1 MSQPKVSII
10 IPVKAINDYIREAI
24 PHHME
29 LEYDNYE
36 VIIIPDEATDEV
48 FPYDNVRII
57 PSGKVGPAEKRD
69 MALTHAEGEIF
80 AFIDDD
86 AWPRKDWLKNAM
98 NELEPEDV
106 GAVGGPAV
114 TAPGDSIWHQG
125 SGKVYE
131 SFMCSGNYT
140 YRYIPGSRKEDDDI
154 PSVNLIVKRSVFEEV
169 NGYDSTFYPGEDT
182 KLCLDIVNT
191 GKKIIYS
198 PEVLVYHHRRTL
210 FKAHLKQITNYAKHR
225 GYFVK
230 ALPQTSLRPAYFIPT
245 LFTIGLFLGP
255 LVCLVFPILW
265 WLYFGILG
273 IYFILCAVSLKSC
286 NNFKLFWLSMVGILL
301 SHIGYGV
308 CFIQGLVSKELI
320 R

>member
-1 MSQPKVSII
+1 MYMKKISII
-10 IPVKAINDYIREAI
+10 IPVKAINDYIREAV

-36 VIIIPDEATDEV
+36 VIIIPDDPTDET
-48 FPYDNVRII
+48 FPYDNVKII

-98 NELEPEDV
+98 IELEPEDV

-140 YRYIPGSRKEDDDI
+140 YRYLPGPRKEDDDI
-154 PSVNLIVKRSVFEEV
+154 PSVNLIVKRGVFEQV

-245 LFTIGLFLGP
+245 LFTLGVFLGP
-255 LVCLVFPILW
+255 LVCLALPILW
-265 WLYFGILG
+265 WFYFAILG
-273 IYFILCAVSLKSC
+273 LYFILCAISLKSC
-286 NNFKLFWLSMVGILL
+286 HNFKLFWLSMAGIFA
-301 SHIGYGV
+301 SHIGYGI
-308 CFIQGLVSKELI
+308 CFIQGLLSKELI